1 MSADAIAVAVE
12 PSLKRFRSPGT
23 VIARFVGRSVS
34 KTAAIVGYAFAAYVA
49 SSIWGFKKTYDT
61 QAARE
66 ALARLF
72 GNNPGLHAL
81 FGVSHHL
88 DTVRG
93 FTAWRTL
100 GVLTIVGAIWA
111 LMAATKR
118 FRGEEEAGRWELF
131 LSGQTTARLGA
142 LNVMAGLGVG
152 LVVIYV
158 LVAIVTAV
166 MGNINKLHFGAGEM
180 LFFSLALVAS
190 AAEFFAV
197 GAFTSQIA
205 PTRRRAAG
213 IGAGVFGVSFLLRAI
228 GDAAPSVHWLTNISP
243 LGWIEHLRPLTGSEP
258 VWLLPIAGF
267 VAVLCALTVYMAGA
281 RDLGASL
288 VPDKDT
294 ARPRTRFLNTPF
306 GLAVRE
312 SSGTLIGWVAAL
324 AVAAMTMGAIAKTAG
339 EAMAA
344 STSTLT
350 YFKNVT
356 SSPVVG
362 AVTYLGVVFL
372 MFMTALMALAASS
385 ISSMR
390 EDEAEGYLDNLLTRP
405 VSRLRWLGGR
415 LLIVV
420 SSVVIAGVVT
430 GLFGWFGAAIQHTGI
445 SIGKMI
451 QAGVNAAIPAAV
463 IIGIGI
469 LTLGLRPRWTSAVL
483 YTVIGWSFLL
493 ELVGQAIHLNHW
505 FLDTSLLHHTALAP
519 AADPRWSSAGIIVAI
534 GVVGCVIGA
543 IAFNRRDLAGR

>member
-190 AAEFFAV
+190 AAEF
-197 GAFTSQIA
+197 SRWA
-205 PTRRRAAG
+205 P
-213 IGAGVFGVSFLLRAI
+213 
-228 GDAAPSVHWLTNISP
+228 
-243 LGWIEHLRPLTGSEP
+243 
-258 VWLLPIAGF
+258 LP
-267 VAVLCALTVYMAGA
+267 A
-281 RDLGASL
+281 R
-288 VPDKDT
+288 
-294 ARPRTRFLNTPF
+294 
-306 GLAVRE
+306 
-312 SSGTLIGWVAAL
+312 
-324 AVAAMTMGAIAKTAG
+324 
-339 EAMAA
+339 
-344 STSTLT
+344 
-350 YFKNVT
+350 
-356 SSPVVG
+356 
-362 AVTYLGVVFL
+362 
-372 MFMTALMALAASS
+372 
-385 ISSMR
+385 
-390 EDEAEGYLDNLLTRP
+390 
-405 VSRLRWLGGR
+405 
-415 LLIVV
+415 
-420 SSVVIAGVVT
+420 
-430 GLFGWFGAAIQHTGI
+430 
-445 SIGKMI
+445 
-451 QAGVNAAIPAAV
+451 
-463 IIGIGI
+463 
-469 LTLGLRPRWTSAVL
+469 
-483 YTVIGWSFLL
+483 
-493 ELVGQAIHLNHW
+493 
-505 FLDTSLLHHTALAP
+505 
-519 AADPRWSSAGIIVAI
+519 
-534 GVVGCVIGA
+534 
-543 IAFNRRDLAGR
+543 